1 MNYTHITVNP
11 DEYKKLSYK
20 KRFAIEIIDELANTP
35 SSNDKVEILK
45 KALAENDGF
54 RKGVEL
60 CYSPRI
66 KFYIRQI
73 PEYKPAAASAYQCIR
88 ILDDLK
94 LFYNRHVTGSA
105 AVEKLRN
112 ILEIAEKQDAE
123 FISRI
128 VQRDLGCGVSAGL
141 INKAAKVA
149 LGKEIIPEFPV
160 MLCSAFDSEK
170 LAHFEYPAI
179 IQTKM
184 DGMRIHAIVQNG
196 VVNYFTRNGNSFE
209 DAPTALSNYILFDIN
224 EHMAS
229 PNGFVLDGEMLVVNN
244 DGNPVSRKEGNGVL
258 TRLIRGTS
266 SADDRN
272 RVRFVVWDV
281 IPIDD
286 FWNGSWPVSY
296 KTRFAVINGVVEKAN
311 AATRLDLVTVVK
323 SATVENAEEAMK
335 IFQEEL
341 SSGNEGVILKSV
353 NGFWKNT
360 RAKWQLKIK
369 AEIEMDAVVVGV
381 QEGTGKYQGKL
392 GALLCR
398 AEDKDGPIEFS
409 VGSGFN
415 DAEREELWK
424 NQPIGKVVNVKYNEI
439 ISSKGNG
446 TRSLF
451 LPIWNGA
458 MEDRNEISPL

>member
-1 MNYTHITVNP
+1 MKYTHIELNP
-11 DEYKKLSYK
+11 SEYGRLSYK
-20 KRFAIEIIDELANTP
+20 KRFAIEIVDELANTS
-35 SSNDKVEILK
+35 SSNEKVEILK
-45 KALAENDGF
+45 QALAENDAF

-73 PEYKPAAASAYQCIR
+73 PDYVPSKASAYQCVR

-94 LFYNRHVTGSA
+94 IIYNRNVTGNTA
-105 AVEKLRN
+105 IEKLRN

-123 FISRI
+123 FIARI
-128 VQRDLGCGVSAGL
+128 VSRDLGCGVSAGL
-141 INKAAKVA
+141 INKASKSV
-149 LGKEIIPEFPV
+149 LGKELIPEFPV

-170 LAHFEYPAI
+170 LANFEYPAF

-184 DGMRIHAIVQNG
+184 DGMRIHAIVQNN

-209 DAPTALSNYILFDIN
+209 DAPTALTNYILFDIN
-224 EHMAS
+224 AHMEA

-266 SADDRN
+266 SQDDRN
-272 RVRFVVWDV
+272 RVRFVVWDA
-281 IPIDD
+281 IPIDE
-286 FWNGSWPVSY
+286 FWSGSWNVPY
-296 KTRFAVINGVVEKAN
+296 DIRFQMIKNVLAKAN
-311 AATRLDLVTVVK
+311 AGSNNDLITPVK
-323 SATVENAEEAMK
+323 SAFVANAEEAMK

-341 SSGNEGVILKSV
+341 SFGNEGVILKSIK
-353 NGFWKNT
+353 GPWKNT
-360 RAKWQLKIK
+360 RAKWQLKLK
-369 AEIEMDAVVVGV
+369 AEIEMDAVVIGV

-409 VGSGFN
+409 VGSGFS
-415 DAEREELWK
+415 DAERDELWK
-424 NQPIGKVVNVKYNEI
+424 NQPIGLVVNVKYNEI
-439 ISSKGNG
+439 ISSKGNSP
-446 TRSLF
+446 RSLF
-451 LPIWNGA
+451 LPIWNGT
-458 MEDRNEISPL
+458 MEDRNETNPF

>member
-11 DEYKKLSYK
+11 DEYNKLSYK
-20 KRFAIEIIDELANTP
+20 KRFAIEIVDELANTS

-45 KALAENDGF
+45 KALAEHDGF

-66 KFYIRQI
+66 KFYIRQV
-73 PEYKPAAASAYQCIR
+73 PEYKPSAASAYQCVR

-94 LFYNRHVTGSA
+94 IIYNRTVTGNT

-123 FISRI
+123 FIARI
-128 VQRDLGCGVSAGL
+128 ISRDLGCGVSAGL
-141 INKAAKVA
+141 INKASKVV
-149 LGKEIIPEFPV
+149 LGRELIPEFPV
-160 MLCSAFDSEK
+160 MLCSAFDSDK
-170 LAHFEYPAI
+170 LANFEYPAF

-184 DGMRIHAIVQNG
+184 DGMRIHAVVQNNA
-196 VVNYFTRNGNSFE
+196 VNYFTRNGNSFE
-209 DAPTALSNYILFDIN
+209 DAPTALTNYILMDIN
-224 EHMAS
+224 AHMAA
-229 PNGFVLDGEMLVVNN
+229 PAGFVLDGEMLVVNN

-266 SADDRN
+266 SQDDRN
-272 RVRFVVWDV
+272 RIRFVVWDA
-281 IPIDD
+281 IPIEE
-286 FWNGSWPVSY
+286 FWSGLWNVPY
-296 KTRFAVINGVVEKAN
+296 DIRFNMIKDVLARAN
-311 AATRLDLVTVVK
+311 AGSNVDLITLVK
-323 SATVENAEEAMK
+323 SALVANAEDAMK
-335 IFQEEL
+335 IFQDEL

-353 NGFWKNT
+353 KGPWKNT

-381 QEGTGKYQGKL
+381 QEGTGKYQGML

-398 AEDKDGPIEFS
+398 AEDKNGPIEFS

-415 DAEREELWK
+415 DAERDELWK
-424 NQPIGKVVNVKYNEI
+424 NQPIGKVINVKYNEI

-446 TRSLF
+446 PRSLF

>member
-11 DEYKKLSYK
+11 AEYSRLSYK
-20 KRFAIEIIDELANTP
+20 KRFAIEIVDELGNTP

-45 KALAENDGF
+45 KALVENDAF

-73 PEYKPAAASAYQCIR
+73 PDYIPSKASAYQCAR
-88 ILDDLK
+88 ILEDLK
-94 LFYNRHVTGSA
+94 IFYNRSVTGNT

-141 INKAAKVA
+141 INKASKAV
-149 LGKEIIPEFPV
+149 LGKELIPEFPV

-170 LAHFEYPAI
+170 LAGFEYPAI

-196 VVNYFTRNGNSFE
+196 TVNYFTRNGNSFE
-209 DAPTALSNYILFDIN
+209 DNPTALTNYILMDIN
-224 EHMAS
+224 AHMAS
-229 PNGFVLDGEMLVVNN
+229 PAGFVLDGEMLVVNN

-266 SADDRN
+266 TPDDRN

-281 IPIDD
+281 IPVED
-286 FWNGSWPVSY
+286 FWNGSWLVSY
-296 KTRFAVINGVVEKAN
+296 KTRLGIINDVVQKAN
-311 AATRLDLVTVVK
+311 DASKLDLVTVVK
-323 SATVENAEEAMK
+323 SAMVNSAEEAMK

-341 SSGNEGVILKSV
+341 TSGNEGVILKTAG
-353 NGFWKNT
+353 GFWKNT

-415 DAEREELWK
+415 DAEREELWT
-424 NQPIGKVVNVKYNEI
+424 NQPIGKVINVKYNEI
-439 ISSKGNG
+439 ITSKGNG
-446 TRSLF
+446 PRSLF